1 MVAENQSV
9 GVKTYARVRVFFK
22 DRETLQRAVDCKSA
36 KETGKKGK
44 LTVRSLE
51 TDHLKALTTEFTD
64 VLSDKTRNED
74 CFNTVSKPLID
85 RVLEGYKAL
94 LIAYGQTGSGKTF
107 TLIGAKG
114 PGQLGLLPRT
124 IQALLDDPRC
134 LEMKMKGFEAHSLNL
149 QKIPLYDLF
158 DHQNQFIFQPFE
170 PPGDDKIKNKV
181 AENRWV
187 QRKSLAA
194 KALWKSKK
202 GRTGIDTMT
211 EGHSIVI
218 KTIDDGFKYVEM
230 AHDASHFARTGK
242 NPESSRGHT
251 VYILFLKV
259 QHPDGEDF
267 EPLQTEFVVVDLA
280 GSEGGSTLDALPD
293 GPDKTARFLEG
304 GVINY
309 GLSSL
314 KGMFAEMRKKG
325 KLKKCQGNGLRKLLY
340 PFVTSNTH
348 MSIVFTLSPSVDN
361 IIPTRATMKFAQD
374 ACKLKMK
381 PAKGKGQKNW
391 QKMYG
396 KLKADVDD
404 KMALINE
411 LEQKL
416 EKVVDASVDVV
427 NNDNLIQKLS
437 TMYKENPDKL
447 ASLFQEYEINQ
458 HLDEDLVNH
467 IQDALIPKQRRIRE
481 LLRELYEKNDPNRL
495 DKVEEEVQHQVDLGH
510 DLKTYYE
517 LQCEKYNAEAE
528 SVSTQILMSTPKPA
542 ARQNSYLNLIHTIRE
557 DMRSQTTMHR
567 MEYEEL
573 KIELAQDEQNAE
585 LAQEDDMKES
595 ESDEEYEQDSDI
607 DMLATEMLME
617 TMKYES
623 ADLPQWVADLN
634 EEIQRE
640 LVQEVTDNIDS
651 NGLLDQRV
659 KRKLTDEYD
668 VMEEDVSDFAHYV
681 MNIIGNDTDAH
692 MIKQWHEN
700 VGIQDRD
707 HVDDESRKIIMELQ
721 ARIHELENIPRVEET
736 LRSLQEMQIAFGEKQ
751 DQEMKIMSSQLGL
764 QQTFSEKQDHQMKI
778 LSEDHEFLHD
788 MHDTMFQE
796 NTQLKEENKELFQTN
811 QKLYEELTELRA
823 EKKMHEDKVKSG
835 ELGYEHGML
844 QNQLEQII
852 NELHSDMEKAQ
863 PDAPPPP
870 VEIVRSETIKIRDTS
885 ELTEKLE
892 ESMKSLSHTQTKQF
906 NDLMLNMQFLHSKQD
921 EYHEMQSQFLKVIA
935 NRLLEDDR
943 SDVQAE
949 LMEEYIKQTQ
959 TLEELIVQMSMMQ
972 QTQQQALIHQAP
984 APPISP
990 PTSPPVS
997 PRALQPIDKHPP
1009 PEEVMNRVRR
1019 FKALECFSIMTAR
1032 HPKRD
1037 FDLNIE
1043 QLVQSTK
1050 HLSIYLLHDPM
1061 LRLLELKDQ
1070 GTKNEVKQVSPPE
1083 EQSWLEY
1090 FLGVAI
1096 E

>member
-1 MVAENQSV
+1 MAAENQSV

-22 DRETLQRAVDCKSA
+22 DRESLQRAVDCKSA
-36 KETGKKGK
+36 RETGKKGT
-44 LTVRSLE
+44 LTVRSLK

-134 LEMKMKGFEAHSLNL
+134 LEMRMKGFEAYSTNL

-170 PPGDDKIKNKV
+170 PPGDDKIKNKA

-202 GRTGIDTMT
+202 GRTGIDTMN
-211 EGHSIVI
+211 EGHSIEI

-280 GSEGGSTLDALPD
+280 GSEGGSTLENLPD

-309 GLSSL
+309 GLTSL

-381 PAKGKGQKNW
+381 PAKGKGEKNW
-391 QKMYG
+391 QKMYE
-396 KLKADVDD
+396 KLKADVND
-404 KMALINE
+404 KMELINK
-411 LEQKL
+411 LEEKL
-416 EKVVDASVDVV
+416 EKVVDASVDVMK
-427 NNDNLIQKLS
+427 NDNLVQKLS

-481 LLRELYEKNDPNRL
+481 LLRELYEKSDPNRL

-528 SVSTQILMSTPKPA
+528 SVSTQILMSAQKPMTK
-542 ARQNSYLNLIHTIRE
+542 QNDYLNLLHTIRE

-573 KIELAQDEQNAE
+573 KMELAQDEQMAE
-585 LAQEDDMKES
+585 LAEEDDIKEQ
-595 ESDEEYEQDSDI
+595 ESDEEYEESDL

-617 TMKYES
+617 DMTMES
-623 ADLPQWVADLN
+623 ADCPQWVIDLD
-634 EEIQRE
+634 EEVQRKLAE
-640 LVQEVTDNIDS
+640 EVKDNIDS
-651 NGLLDQRV
+651 NGILDSQI
-659 KRKLTDEYD
+659 KRRLMHEYD

-681 MNIIGNDTDAH
+681 MNRMGNDTDAH
-692 MIKQWHEN
+692 LIQQWHED
-700 VGIQDRD
+700 VGVED
-707 HVDDESRKIIMELQ
+707 HDHFDDESRKIIMQLQ
-721 ARIHELENIPRVEET
+721 AKIHEMENLPRVEET
-736 LRSLQEMQIAFGEKQ
+736 LRHIEDDVHSI
-751 DQEMKIMSSQLGL
+751 
-764 QQTFSEKQDHQMKI
+764 SEKQEEEMRMQRAFSKKQEQEMKI
-778 LSEDHEFLHD
+778 LSEDHEMLSD
-788 MHDTMFQE
+788 MRDTMLEE
-796 NTQLKEENKELFQTN
+796 NKQLKEENKELS
-811 QKLYEELTELRA
+811 QKYQHVFEELSELRA
-823 EKKMHEDKVKSG
+823 EKKMQEDKAKAG

-863 PDAPPPP
+863 PDAPPPM
-870 VEIVRSETIKIRDTS
+870 VEVVRSETIKIQDRS

-892 ESMKSLSHTQTKQF
+892 ESMKALSHNQNKQF

-959 TLEELIVQMSMMQ
+959 TLEELIMQMSIMQ
-972 QTQQQALIHQAP
+972 QNQKQTVIHQAP
-984 APPISP
+984 APPL
-990 PTSPPVS
+990 SPPVS
-997 PRALQPIDKHPP
+997 PPAISPLHPIDKHPP
-1009 PEEVMNRVRR
+1009 PEEVMNRIRR
-1019 FKALECFSIMTAR
+1019 FKALECFSIMTMR
-1032 HPKRD
+1032 HPKRE

-1061 LRLLELKDQ
+1061 LRLLEMKDQ
-1070 GTKNEVKQVSPPE
+1070 GTKNEVKQLSTPE

-1090 FLGVAI
+1090 LFGV